1 LALMIET
8 GRAMVADEQAE
19 GLDEF
24 LANSIFG

>member
-1 LALMIET
+1 MIAT

-24 LANSIFG
+24 LAISIFG